1 MDAQLVRK
9 NSMTLVL
16 NIAKQ
21 FSRSPA
27 GRYRADGPFSGQAF
41 REDFLLPALNRSEF
55 VEVQLDGALGFG
67 SSFLE
72 EAFGGLVRE
81 AGLKADVLRA
91 KLRIS
96 SKLKTYEQR
105 VWSYVDQAR
114 SNT

>member
-1 MDAQLVRK
+1 
-9 NSMTLVL
+9 MTLVL

-27 GRYRADGPFSGQAF
+27 GRYLSDGPYSGQAF
-41 REDFLLPALNRSEF
+41 RDDFLLPALQQSDQ

-81 AGLKADVLRA
+81 AGFKAEILHD

-96 SKLKTYEQR
+96 SRLKTYEKR
-105 VWSYVDQAR
+105 IWRYVDEAQPKK
-114 SNT
+114 

>member
-1 MDAQLVRK
+1 
-9 NSMTLVL
+9 MTLIL

-27 GRYRADGPFSGQAF
+27 GRYLTDGPYSGQAF
-41 REDFLLPALNRSEF
+41 RDNLLLPALQQSEK

-81 AGLKADVLRA
+81 AGLKADVLHT
-91 KLRIS
+91 KLLIS

-105 VWSYVDQAR
+105 IWHYVDQAKPK
-114 SNT
+114 N

>member
-1 MDAQLVRK
+1 MDAQLVRNK
-9 NSMTLVL
+9 AMTTVL

-27 GRYRADGPFSGQAF
+27 GRYLTDGPFSGQAF
-41 REDFLLPALNRSEF
+41 RENLLLPALREYET

-81 AGLKADVLRA
+81 AGLKAEALHE

-105 VWSYVDQAR
+105 IWRYVDDAKPR
-114 SNT
+114 A

>member
-1 MDAQLVRK
+1 
-9 NSMTLVL
+9 MTLVL

-27 GRYRADGPFSGQAF
+27 GRYRVDGPFSGQAF

>member
-1 MDAQLVRK
+1 
-9 NSMTLVL
+9 MTIVL

-27 GRYRADGPFSGQAF
+27 GRYLTDGPFSGQAF
-41 REDFLLPALNRSEF
+41 RENLLLPALSQSEK

-72 EAFGGLVRE
+72 EAFGGLFRE
-81 AGLKADVLRA
+81 AGMNSEMLRE
-91 KLRIS
+91 KLHIS

-105 VWSYVDQAR
+105 IWLYINDAKPKG
-114 SNT
+114 

>member
-1 MDAQLVRK
+1 
-9 NSMTLVL
+9 MTIVL

-27 GRYRADGPFSGQAF
+27 GRYLSDGPFSGQAF
-41 REDFLLPALNRSEF
+41 RENFLLPALRQSES

-81 AGLKADVLRA
+81 CGFQAEALHK

-96 SKLKTYEQR
+96 SKLKTYELR
-105 VWSYVDQAR
+105 VWRYVDEAKPKG
-114 SNT
+114 N

>member
-1 MDAQLVRK
+1 
-9 NSMTLVL
+9 MTLVL

-27 GRYRADGPFSGQAF
+27 GRYLTDGPYSGQAF
-41 REDFLLPALNRSEF
+41 RDKLLLPALQQSDQ

-81 AGLKADVLRA
+81 AGLKADALHA

-105 VWSYVDQAR
+105 IWRYVDEAKPK
-114 SNT
+114 S

>member
-1 MDAQLVRK
+1 
-9 NSMTLVL
+9 MTIVL

-27 GRYRADGPFSGQAF
+27 GRYLTDGPFSGQAF
-41 REDFLLPALNRSEF
+41 RENLLLPALRQSET

-81 AGLKADVLRA
+81 AGMKAEGLHE

-105 VWSYVDQAR
+105 IWRYVDDAK
-114 SNT
+114 SKG

>member
-1 MDAQLVRK
+1 
-9 NSMTLVL
+9 MTLVL

-27 GRYRADGPFSGQAF
+27 GRYLTDGPYSGQAF
-41 REDFLLPALNRSEF
+41 RDKLLLPALQKSEN

-81 AGLKADVLRA
+81 AGLKAETLHA

-96 SKLKTYEQR
+96 SKLKTYER
-105 VWSYVDQAR
+105 RIWRYVDEAKPK
-114 SNT
+114 S